1 MAGLKL
7 TVHDNLTAAL
17 VKELGAAATKAEHI
31 LAIQVQKD
39 TEPFVPALTK
49 SFANRTQVVENKVIY
64 PGPYAR
70 FLYYGKLMIDPA
82 TGSAWA
88 PKGATKSVTGTN
100 LRFSKVPHSQAQ
112 AHWCEASKAQNLE
125 KWLGIAK
132 KAVEDGLK

>member
-7 TVHDNLTAAL
+7 TIHDNLTAAL
-17 VKELGAAATKAEHI
+17 VKELGAAATKAEHT

-49 SFANRTQVVENKVIY
+49 SLANRTQIVENKVIY

-88 PKGATKSVTGTN
+88 PKGATKVVTGTN
-100 LRFSKVPHSQAQ
+100 LKFNHSVHNLAQ
-112 AHWCEASKAQNLE
+112 AHWCEASKAQNLD
-125 KWLGIAK
+125 KWIGIAK
-132 KAVEDGLK
+132 KAVADGLK